1 MSISKDYILKNF
13 AAILVLGLLLLVS
26 PPAFGLI
33 GAKMLTVE
41 IGARPVGMGGAF
53 TSIGGDPFSVAYN
66 PAACWGIE
74 RLSGSVGYSSHLAN
88 SRIENG
94 YVVFKK
100 RSMNIF
106 AGVNFAAVDNLEG
119 RQFVPTSDFLAFDAH
134 DVSVKFGTSFELEKN
149 YFLGFSLGWI
159 NEKIDTYSDFAFNFD
174 VGLLVTPHPNVSVG
188 LAILNFGSTLNLRD
202 EAYDIPTTYRGG
214 VSYKYHDLTVAG
226 DLVRIEE
233 DMYEHFGAE
242 YHFRDMF
249 FVRAGYRA
257 GYDTKNFSA
266 GVGFTKRNLRIDYA
280 FLPYTDY
287 LGTSHLFNLTFHL

>member
-1 MSISKDYILKNF
+1 LRIFIVILIS
-13 AAILVLGLLLLVS
+13 GLLILLS
-26 PPAFGLI
+26 PSAFGLI
-33 GAKMLTVE
+33 GVKMLTVE
-41 IGARPVGMGGAF
+41 TGARPVGMGGAF

-66 PAACWGIE
+66 PAACWGLE
-74 RLSGSVGYSSHLAN
+74 KLSGSLGYSSHWEN
-88 SRIENG
+88 SRFENG

-106 AGVNFAAVDNLEG
+106 AGVNFAAIDNLEG
-119 RQFVPTSDFLAFDAH
+119 RGTVPTSDYLAFDAH
-134 DVSVKFGTSFELEKN
+134 DISIKFGTAFELEKN
-149 YFLGFSLGWI
+149 YFLGFSIGWI

-174 VGLLVTPHPNVSVG
+174 VGLLVTPNPNINIG

-214 VSYKYHDLTVAG
+214 ISYKYRDFTAAA
-226 DLVRIEE
+226 DLVRLED

-242 YHFRDMF
+242 YCFRDMF